1 MPRTWRKSSF
11 SSVPDGN
18 CVEVAVAAAEIA
30 LRDSKNTSGPKL
42 HFRPPAWR
50 AFVTLARR

>member
-18 CVEVAVAAAEIA
+18 CVEVALAPAEVA
-30 LRDSKNTSGPKL
+30 LRDSKNTTGPRLTFKP
-42 HFRPPAWR
+42 HAWR
-50 AFVTLARR
+50 TFVTTARR